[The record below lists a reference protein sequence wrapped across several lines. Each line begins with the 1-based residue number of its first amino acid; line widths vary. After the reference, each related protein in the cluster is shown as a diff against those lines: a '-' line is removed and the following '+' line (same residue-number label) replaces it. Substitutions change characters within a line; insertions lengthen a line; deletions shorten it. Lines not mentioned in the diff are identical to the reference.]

1 MSQTYQCPCSKCLGS
16 KSVVKRTVEEHYER
30 DQGFLDALLPDTIS
44 AKFVRSCVDKTIKLL
59 AGLNKDPGMPDL
71 ASDSVISRSEGSEGA
86 FLSIILNYFY

>member
-1 MSQTYQCPCSKCLGS
+1 M
-16 KSVVKRTVEEHYER
+16 EEHYKR